1 MKKAELQSEYEK
13 LKNKIERQYSRQNEF
28 NRETYDRVSL
38 MLPKGMKEVIKA
50 KAVEQGK
57 SINGF
62 IVDTL
67 RDKVNQ

>member
-13 LKNKIERQYSRQNEF
+13 LKSKIERQYSRQNEF

-38 MLPKGMKEVIKA
+38 MLPKGMKDDIKTA
-50 KAVEQGK
+50 ATKEGK
-57 SINGF
+57 SVNGF

-67 RDKVNQ
+67 RDKINQ